1 MREIK
6 FRVWI
11 KHRKEMRYDNI
22 VLIGVDGY
30 IFTGCEVVELK
41 GFQYG
46 DSDENNYILMQYT
59 GLKDRQ
65 GKEIYE
71 GDVVRHLIPYE
82 DSVGFSAEI
91 IIIKW
96 QTERF
101 HDIEFN
107 VPLGLGFNIEWED
120 DELVEVIGN
129 VYENPELM
137 KER

>member
-6 FRVWI
+6 FRAWN
-11 KHRKEMRYDNI
+11 KEHKKMFYNVQNTFHSFGDDDSCRYEEYHGFDG
-22 VLIGVDGY
+22 VLD
-30 IFTGCEVVELK
+30 
-41 GFQYG
+41 
-46 DSDENNYILMQYT
+46 DENNILMQYT
-59 GLKDRQ
+59 GLKDKN
-65 GKEIYE
+65 GVEIYE
-71 GDVVRHLIPYE
+71 GDIVRHLIPYE